1 MNENNKKKRI
11 MKEIMNIVYITLGCL
26 VMAIAINLLLLPNKI
41 STGGATGVATITY
54 YIFKIPV
61 SFMILI
67 INIPLFL
74 VALKTIGFKFCSKA
88 LLGTGLLSLFIQLT
102 ESLINVSWL
111 NLSGDL
117 FIGSI
122 FGGILLGIGNSLVF
136 KGEGST
142 GGSDLLAQIIYKKR
156 STASLSGLILIIDTI
171 VIISIII
178 AFKDLNYGL
187 YSVVALYLSKKT
199 IEILFEGLNYSKVIT
214 VITKKGHKMAE
225 EIMKRTDR
233 GVTLNPSVIGKYTD
247 EIYDEL
253 ICVVT
258 MQEVPKLKRIIKE
271 MDSKAFTYISSANE
285 VLGIG
290 FKDS

>member
-1 MNENNKKKRI
+1 MNENNKEKRI
-11 MKEIMNIVYITLGCL
+11 VKEVINIVYIALGCL

-54 YIFKIPV
+54 YIFNIPV
-61 SFMILI
+61 SLMILI

-102 ESLINVSWL
+102 EQIVNVSWL

-122 FGGILLGIGNSLVF
+122 FGGLLLGIGNSLVF

-156 STASLSGLILIIDTI
+156 STASLSSLILIIDTI

-187 YSVVALYLSKKT
+187 YSVVRS
-199 IEILFEGLNYSKVIT
+199 
-214 VITKKGHKMAE
+214 E
-225 EIMKRTDR
+225 ERR
-233 GVTLNPSVIGKYTD
+233 VGK
-247 EIYDEL
+247 E
-253 ICVVT
+253 C
-258 MQEVPKLKRIIKE
+258 
-271 MDSKAFTYISSANE
+271 
-285 VLGIG
+285 
-290 FKDS
+290 